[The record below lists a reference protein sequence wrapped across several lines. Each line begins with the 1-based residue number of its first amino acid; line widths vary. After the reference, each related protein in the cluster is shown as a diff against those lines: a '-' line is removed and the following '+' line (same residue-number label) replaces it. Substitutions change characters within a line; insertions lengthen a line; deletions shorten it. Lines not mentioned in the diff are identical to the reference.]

1 MVNVTVSV
9 PVDMKKK
16 MDEFAIIN
24 WSEVA
29 RQAFADQIKKL
40 ELLRA
45 LSSGSKATEMDVQV
59 LSAKIKADILK
70 RHEEKR

>member
-29 RQAFADQIKKL
+29 RQAFAEQINKL

-45 LSSGSKATEMDVQV
+45 LSSGSKATEMDVQM
-59 LSAKIKADILK
+59 LSAKIKAGVLK